1 MSAAIEMI
9 EAAIASASDEL
20 EHVTKDTA
28 EAIRAGRAAQ
38 AELDRAKT
46 KLAEL
51 VEVKSLIEREARGRL
66 IEGPADE

>member
-1 MSAAIEMI
+1 MSAIIEMI

-20 EHVTKDTA
+20 EHVTKGTA
-28 EAIRAGRAAQ
+28 EEIRAGRAAQ

-51 VEVKSLIEREARGRL
+51 VEVKALLEREARGCL
-66 IEGPADE
+66 VEGPES